1 MSEVVEKETINGEL
15 VEKKANELLNLNGS
29 KLETGFK
36 ELLEMNPKFGI
47 QVAIKAVDS
56 IKDANQNCKKIDESL
71 NESCTAVIKSM
82 SKLIDRQDISEAER
96 NKCVE
101 NMMEVVKVKNEA
113 SKRAMQRFWGTL
125 GCVVVTVLGAVGIAA
140 SAAVNNKSD
149 K

>member
-1 MSEVVEKETINGEL
+1 
-15 VEKKANELLNLNGS
+15 
-29 KLETGFK
+29 
-36 ELLEMNPKFGI
+36 MNHLMNR
-47 QVAIKAVDS
+47 AH
-56 IKDANQNCKKIDESL
+56 
-71 NESCTAVIKSM
+71 
-82 SKLIDRQDISEAER
+82 ISEAER